1 MDQAT
6 MLVPVGVRVAS
17 CQPVPSGVSDT
28 CTFATPLTAAPLP
41 GSVAVPPSVMLQ
53 PLPSFLRAM
62 TMPAGTLPVTVGV
75 CPSP

>member
-6 MLVPVGVRVAS
+6 MLVPVGVRVAF

-28 CTFATPLTAAPLP
+28 CTISTPLTAAPLP

-53 PLPSFLRAM
+53 RLSSFLRAA
-62 TMPAGTLPVTVGV
+62 TLPAGTLAVTVGV
-75 CPSP
+75 WPST